1 MAACSM
7 DGQSLDGPR
16 LIRPEELVASQRL
29 DALCFPGFVEEVAE
43 EKLLA
48 SHTPPRRGGVQV
60 ICHRGVPVSQIE
72 ITHSRVNVYGGY
84 LRLAS
89 IGSVCTHPGYRGQG
103 LASRL
108 LDYCMHKLAAEGA
121 RLVLISGTRGLYT
134 RAGCV
139 TAQDFECVVLRS
151 GQPCG
156 ASSGPVELPGP
167 PLCPATDDL
176 SLRPATD
183 ADASLCARLYQ
194 MEAVH
199 FVRRVEEFAGHFC
212 RLERYPQ
219 AEDWIVEVGGHPVAY
234 AFLSLP
240 WEHWHD
246 DAGLREVFEYAG
258 SRVALVAGLAQVMAR
273 LDLREM
279 RLLVPWQDVDFRQ
292 LLRGRGTSGRHFLL
306 EHTMRIVDLPGL
318 MSDLR
323 PYVRARLTAR
333 QRRGLRFEQ
342 EGLVPGKAAGDR
354 CAIVR
359 GQERLELDGATMTRL
374 VMGAPDEIRP
384 NVFLGPGALSEIVP
398 ALFPLPSFLP
408 GLNYR

>member
-1 MAACSM
+1 MAARSM
-7 DGQSLDGPR
+7 EGQPFDGPR
-16 LIRPEELVASQRL
+16 LIRPEELGASQRL

-43 EKLLA
+43 EELLA
-48 SHTPPRRGGVQV
+48 SYTPPRRGGIQV

-72 ITHSRVNVYGGY
+72 ITHSRVNVYGGH
-84 LRLAS
+84 LRIAS
-89 IGSVCTHPGYRGQG
+89 IGSVSTHPDYRGQG

-108 LDYCMHKLAAEGA
+108 LDYCMQKLAAEGA

-139 TAQDFECVVLRS
+139 TAQEFEHVVLTP
-151 GQPCG
+151 GQPLRT
-156 ASSGPVELPGP
+156 APGPVEPLSA

-176 SLRPATD
+176 SLRPATE

-199 FVRRVEEFAGHFC
+199 FVRRVEEFAEHFC

-219 AEDWIVEVGGHPVAY
+219 AEDWIVEVGGRPVAY
-234 AFLSLP
+234 AFLSFP
-240 WEHWHD
+240 WEHRHD
-246 DAGLREVFEYAG
+246 DAGMREVFEYAG
-258 SRVALVAGLAQVMAR
+258 SRVALVAGLAQVMER
-273 LDLREM
+273 LNLWEM
-279 RLLVPWQDVDFRQ
+279 RLLVPWQDVDFLQ
-292 LLRGRGTSGRHFLL
+292 LLRGPGGTRRHVPL

-323 PYVRARLTAR
+323 PYVGARLTAQ

-342 EGLVPGKAAGDR
+342 EGLAPGKVAGDR
-354 CAIVR
+354 YAIVR
-359 GQERLELDGATMTRL
+359 RQERLELDGATMTRL
-374 VMGAPDEIRP
+374 VMGAPDEMRP
-384 NVFLGPGALSEIVP
+384 NVSLGSGALSEIVP